1 MKTINIAIS
10 DELHYFFKMYSV
22 EQKTTMKDLI
32 IEFIESVQKQKQI
45 DKKEKQDER
54 VSN

>member
-22 EQKTTMKDLI
+22 ERKTTMKDLMI
-32 IEFIESVQKQKQI
+32 DYIESLQKQKQI
-45 DKKEKQDER
+45 DEKGKKNER
-54 VSN
+54 ISN